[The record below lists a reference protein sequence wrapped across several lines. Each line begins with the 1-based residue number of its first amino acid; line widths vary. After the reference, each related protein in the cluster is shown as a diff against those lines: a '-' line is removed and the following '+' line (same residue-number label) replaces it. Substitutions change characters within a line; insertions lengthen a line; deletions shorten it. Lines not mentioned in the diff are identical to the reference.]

1 MKTMKKF
8 WKYFINFIVL
18 FLLVSG
24 LTYIG
29 LGKLPNKSAFN
40 DISYSSYVGD
50 SFTLVIS
57 KCEAS
62 RNNVHVVG
70 SITNNS
76 NSLLTNKY
84 IQFNFIGSNG
94 SSLGLKF
101 KKIGYFNVNE
111 NVPFDISDSIEN
123 ASSVEI
129 SLIDELPQDF
139 ATL

>member
-40 DISYSSYVGD
+40 DISYSSYVGE
-50 SFTLVIS
+50 SFSLTIS

-62 RNNVHVVG
+62 KNSVHVIG
-70 SITNNS
+70 SLTNKS
-76 NSLLTNKY
+76 DSLLTNKY
-84 IQFNFIGSNG
+84 LQFNFIGSNG

-101 KKIGYFNVNE
+101 EKINYFNVNE
-111 NVPFDISDSIEN
+111 NVPFNISGSFEDV
-123 ASSVEI
+123 SSVEI
-129 SLIDELPQDF
+129 SLIDELPQDIT
-139 ATL
+139 TL